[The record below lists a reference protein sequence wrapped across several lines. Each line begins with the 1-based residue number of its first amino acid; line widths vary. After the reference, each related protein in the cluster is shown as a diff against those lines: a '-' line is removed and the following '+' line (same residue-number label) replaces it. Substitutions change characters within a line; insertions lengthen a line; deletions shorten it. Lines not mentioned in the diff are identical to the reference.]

1 MLPRRPY
8 GQTGIEVS
16 AIGLGAGQIGDERLA
31 ESDVAALLSQA
42 LDAGIT
48 LIDTARGYGAS
59 EERIGRHLAHRRD
72 EIVISTKLGY
82 SIPGFEDWTGPII
95 TAGVDAALTRMRT
108 DRLDIVHLHSCPRG
122 TLERGEVI
130 SALEAA
136 KQAGKVRAIA
146 YSGENEDLA
155 YAIDCGRFDGFMAS
169 LNLCDQR
176 VIDEALPLLDG
187 RGFIAKRPSANH
199 PWRFAERPVGDYSE
213 VYWERLQAMRLR
225 DYGIPAGELAI
236 RFSAWHAGVSSAIV
250 GTAKSGNLAQN
261 LEWFAAG
268 PLPAEWAEE
277 LRSAFLTH
285 DKGWRGQ
292 V

>member
-1 MLPRRPY
+1 MIPQRPY
-8 GQTGIEVS
+8 GSTGIEVS

-31 ESDVAALLSQA
+31 ESDVATLLNAA

-59 EERIGRHLAHRRD
+59 EDRIGRHLAHRRD

-82 SIPGFEDWTGPII
+82 GIPGFEDWTGPCI
-95 TAGVDAALTRMRT
+95 TAGVDAALARMRT
-108 DRLDIVHLHSCPRG
+108 DRLDIVHLHSCPRA
-122 TLERGEVI
+122 TLERGDVI
-130 SALEAA
+130 TALEAA

-169 LNLCDQR
+169 LNVCDQR
-176 VIDEALPLLDG
+176 VIADALPRLGG

-199 PWRFAERPVGDYSE
+199 PWRFATRPVGDYSE
-213 VYWERLQAMRLR
+213 VYWERLQAMQLR
-225 DYGIPAGELAI
+225 DYGVPPGELAI
-236 RFSAWHAGVSSAIV
+236 RFSAWHEGVSNAIV
-250 GTAKSGNLAQN
+250 GTAKPGNLAQN
-261 LEWFAAG
+261 LEWFTTG
-268 PLPAEWAEE
+268 PLPEAWAAEVRA
-277 LRSAFLTH
+277 AFLAH
-285 DKGWRGQ
+285 DKDWRGQ

>member
-31 ESDVAALLSQA
+31 ESDVAALLNQA

-48 LIDTARGYGAS
+48 LVDTARGYGAS

-130 SALEAA
+130 AALEAA

-213 VYWERLQAMRLR
+213 VYWERLQAMQLR